1 MGFEQPRSSGGEA
14 SSQSKS
20 TESQRS
26 RRSRDEIAAD
36 DKKRDSRNVERRK
49 VIKRRTSEKRG
60 SLVDSLLIAKNV
72 IDGHTQNK
80 EYEEKAT
87 ERRQKIKQ
95 RNSDPGPRVNDKRR
109 KSFAEE
115 VQSACSVIKPNWD
128 DDEKLEQTKE
138 KCREIKHQISAKHR
152 PSLLD
157 EIEVARE
164 VIGSSER
171 KYSYQLPSTMKVK
184 QIYVML

>member
-1 MGFEQPRSSGGEA
+1 MGSEQPHSSGRTGFP
-14 SSQSKS
+14 QSKDTS
-20 TESQRS
+20 NQKS
-26 RRSRDEIAAD
+26 RRPRDEIVVD
-36 DKKRDSRNVERRK
+36 DKKRDSRNLERRK

-72 IDGHTQNK
+72 IDSHTQNK
-80 EYEEKAT
+80 EYEDKAA
-87 ERRQKIKQ
+87 ERRQQIKQ
-95 RNSDPGPRVNDKRR
+95 RNSDPGPQANDRR
-109 KSFAEE
+109 RTSFAEE
-115 VQSACSVIKPNWD
+115 VQSARSVIKPNWD

-164 VIGSSER
+164 VIRASEK
-171 KYSYQLPSTMKVK
+171 KYS
-184 QIYVML
+184 